1 MLDASRD
8 RARTIMERASGTMSL
23 PLSVL
28 VAAAV
33 GGAFGLGIIAGGSGT
48 AHASAPVAD
57 RDPLQRAE
65 DKTAAYEALV
75 KSSTSTWHAELTSPE
90 AVAVARAPVASPT
103 APAAAPATEA
113 SPTTMPASAEV
124 VQAVKEAVQQEVV
137 AVAATKAAARSD
149 SAPAARE
156 KHEDRNDEEGD
167 VDAPV
172 APDPRRLNTAL
183 QKVLGDKSTAATEDH
198 RYALQLASTGT
209 QAGARAIADGYKAR
223 GFAPQVVAADVPGRG
238 TVYRVRI
245 GGLATRAAA
254 ESMKARV
261 GQGLVVSE

>member
-8 RARTIMERASGTMSL
+8 RARTIIERASGTMSL

-48 AHASAPVAD
+48 AHASAPVAA
-57 RDPLQRAE
+57 RDPVQRAE
-65 DKTAAYEALV
+65 DETAAYEAMV
-75 KSSTSTWHAELTSPE
+75 KASTSTWHAELTSPE
-90 AVAVARAPVASPT
+90 AIVKAPPPAT
-103 APAAAPATEA
+103 APASALAPSTDAAP
-113 SPTTMPASAEV
+113 TTPPASAEV

-137 AVAATKAAARSD
+137 AVAATRAAARSD

-167 VDAPV
+167 VDVPV

-209 QAGARAIADGYKAR
+209 EAGARAIADGYKAR

-238 TVYRVRI
+238 TVYRVRL

>member
-90 AVAVARAPVASPT
+90 AIVKAPTLPT

-113 SPTTMPASAEV
+113 SPTTVPATAEV

-167 VDAPV
+167 VDVPV

-223 GFAPQVVAADVPGRG
+223 GFAPQVVAAEVPGRG
-238 TVYRVRI
+238 TVYRVRL